1 MKSNYL
7 DKGTDYKKIIMI
19 AFCGALI
26 SCCLVSEVHAATGL
40 EIINGV
46 FDEIKTSI
54 MTKLIP
60 VSELLIVGSGAYGA
74 YKSSSW
80 MPVVGGGVGAALVEA
95 LSRGFGA

>member
-1 MKSNYL
+1 MTQNILNKQI
-7 DKGTDYKKIIMI
+7 DYKKITKIV
-19 AFCGALI
+19 
-26 SCCLVSEVHAATGL
+26 SCCVLVSCVCVSEIFAQTG
-40 EIINGV
+40 IDVINGV
-46 FDEIKTSI
+46 FDDMKTAI

-80 MPVVGGGVGAALVEA
+80 MPVVGGGVGAALVEV